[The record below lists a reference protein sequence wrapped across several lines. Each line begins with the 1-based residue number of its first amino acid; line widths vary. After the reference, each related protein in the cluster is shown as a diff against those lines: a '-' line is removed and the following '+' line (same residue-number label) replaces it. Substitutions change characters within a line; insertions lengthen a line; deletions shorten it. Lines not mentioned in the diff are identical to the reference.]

1 MAIVYTADEIFNIGV
16 EIEKNGRTFYEAASR
31 AASGASVKAFF
42 DRLAKWEIEH
52 EKLFAALQS
61 GLSGQAKEPVSYDP
75 AGELGMYLKAAA
87 DTHIFKVDA
96 DIPSLVKQCKTEKEA
111 LAMALTFEKDSV
123 VLYSTML
130 NLVPEHLGKKD
141 VQKILSEELKHV
153 SIITEEMGKMGTK

>member
-75 AGELGMYLKAAA
+75 AGELGMYLKAYNQ
-87 DTHIFKVDA
+87 
-96 DIPSLVKQCKTEKEA
+96 LVLFTYPVCENCHK
-111 LAMALTFEKDSV
+111 
-123 VLYSTML
+123 
-130 NLVPEHLGKKD
+130 N
-141 VQKILSEELKHV
+141 KIRL
-153 SIITEEMGKMGTK
+153 